1 MQGGEIWVLN
11 PGEESLAFSM
21 ASAGYEVWVGNS
33 RSSNYTYG
41 HVTYSRQDKVIP
53 TSYQG
58 RTLVAVPLEFRFL
71 SLPLADLSYR
81 PSPNLFKLL
90 DSTPVPE
97 EEYSRYHSILDTEF
111 IID

>member
-41 HVTYSRQDKVIP
+41 HVTYNRQDKVIP

-58 RTLVAVPLEFRFL
+58 SQFL
-71 SLPLADLSYR
+71 SNLLAISTTLIPLGR
-81 PSPNLFKLL
+81 PSPNLFILL
-90 DSTPVPE
+90 TFTPVPE
-97 EEYSRYHSILDTEF
+97 EEEPPSFRF
-111 IID
+111 ITRVHN